1 MIKIYLASASPRRK
15 EILEMMKLDFTVSV
29 ADADEQIGADVDM
42 ESVGEILAT
51 RKAHALREKLLGEG
65 AFDSD
70 TVIIAADTLVYVG
83 NMPLGKP
90 RDEAD
95 ALRMLSLLSDRGHTV
110 CTGTCI
116 IYGEKSISSSD
127 LSNVYFGEISPSE
140 AKAYVATGEPLDK
153 AGAYAIQGIGASF
166 VRYIEGD
173 FFSVMGL
180 SPKTVR
186 RLFSALGVSYF
197 DLINGEKNEV

>member
-15 EILEMMKLDFTVSV
+15 EILEMMKLDFTVSL
-29 ADADEQIGADVDM
+29 AETDESIGADTDM

-65 AFDSD
+65 SFDKE

-83 NMPLGKP
+83 NVPLGKP
-90 RDEAD
+90 SDADD
-95 ALRMLSLLSDRGHTV
+95 ALRMLSVLSNRSHTV
-110 CTGTCI
+110 CTGTCV
-116 IYGEKSISSSD
+116 IYGDRSISSSD
-127 LSNVYFGEISPSE
+127 LSTVYFGDVSKEE
-140 AKAYVATGEPLDK
+140 ARAYVATGEPLDK

-186 RLFSALGVSYF
+186 RLFSALGISYF
-197 DLINGEKNEV
+197 DLINGANHEV

>member
-15 EILEMMKLDFTVSV
+15 EILEMMKLDFTVSL
-29 ADADEQIGADVDM
+29 AEADESIGGDVDM

-51 RKAHALREKLLGEG
+51 RKAHALREKLRAEG
-65 AFDSD
+65 KFDAE

-83 NMPLGKP
+83 KEALGKP
-90 RDEAD
+90 RDGDD
-95 ALRMLSLLSDRGHTV
+95 ALRMLSLLSDRSHTV
-110 CTGTCI
+110 CTGTAV
-116 IYGEKSISSSD
+116 IYGDKSISSSD
-127 LSNVYFGEISPSE
+127 LSTVYFGEISE
-140 AKAYVATGEPLDK
+140 RDARAYVATGEPLDK

-186 RLFSALGVSYF
+186 RLLSALGISYF
-197 DLINGEKNEV
+197 DLINGDNHEV

>member
-29 ADADEQIGADVDM
+29 ADADENIGADVDM
-42 ESVGEILAT
+42 ESAGEILAA
-51 RKAHALREKLLGEG
+51 RKAHALREKLKGEG
-65 AFDSD
+65 VFDD
-70 TVIIAADTLVYVG
+70 ETVIIAADTLVYVG
-83 NMPLGKP
+83 KEVLGKP
-90 RDEAD
+90 RDGED
-95 ALRMLSLLSDRGHTV
+95 ALRMLKMLSDTSHTV
-110 CTGTCI
+110 CTGTCVLL
-116 IYGEKSISSSD
+116 GERSISSSE
-127 LSNVYFGEISPSE
+127 LSSVYFSKISDDE
-140 AKAYVATGEPLDK
+140 ARAYVKTGEPLDK

-186 RLFSALGVSYF
+186 RLFSALGISYF
-197 DLINGEKNEV
+197 DLIS